1 MSGPFFIAMVDPGTE
16 YDAGVHHVEDEV
28 LDYMKIE
35 HVEGQIPTLTIR
47 FQNPFMGPLN
57 PARKTGIIV
66 SWETG
71 GTDGIIPLFVG
82 QLMAIPSDIVANA
95 ITYVYHA
102 KHTRYDE
109 NLRLL
114 ADSMRH
120 LPEYDEIFID
130 FDKRDDPDV
139 VLEGYSKLWHV
150 DRVTNEITAS
160 DVLDG
165 EDGIEVFTE
174 GDQLDHS
181 KLTVEID
188 QSLLPNV
195 TCVMQVKW
203 TQAHTGTIDTGS
215 RAFASFGGEALV
227 SSWPKAGADIGGGW
241 SAAVAGANDTSAKV
255 SEGNELITYQATY
268 TNKAKKHHN
277 GDTMSVNRSD
287 ALPAPGVTATEI
299 KNDVSYFQ
307 TGLIDPFAVDDEGNP
322 APKMIPMELR
332 GNKTWIQGGPG
343 GNGVN
348 TSLVV
353 RYDAARD
360 RSETL
365 SFQVDADLQP
375 FPVSAGQGETIT
387 LNGADVG
394 EPFVRLETWSDVAGE
409 AVSLG
414 QMIFPSY
421 IGFPGSRIAMRATTA
436 GTAGTVLPDF
446 PETAGDTVADGTVVW
461 TSLGVVNP
469 NSSSAEWSS
478 EIDIEAGTILLPRV
492 SDNVPTYAMLVQ
504 SGLLAKPQT
513 GTDVDEDEIIRA
525 ANGSYQVCT
534 VGGLTERLG
543 APSGGAFFSSGGP
556 TVVLIDTIPVE
567 PDFSATW
574 GEETVDGSVV
584 WTSLGTTLP
593 NGMNQYIAI
602 GDGVTGI
609 VMPAFPADLGDSV
622 VDGTVTWVNIGVAQ
636 IPMGGTPGNVPNAS
650 YFPTDRGQQ
659 SIQYG
664 MCVTRAKLRYRS
676 RMVKISN
683 DIPFIRAAM
692 LSCRKSATIAERRL
706 PGGEATGKVM
716 AYFME
721 VDGASG
727 AARGGITIG
736 CSIGAGT
743 GVTAADGDPV
753 YAEPGYAEP
762 GWQLYENAIIVL
774 PNTADMAYTPPVA
787 RTVDDGLT
795 FPLTKATGVLRQQVV
810 GTIQTQLDAALAA
823 IEDASETLAGSGEFP
838 LGLISPSQPTLF
850 EITIS
855 GQQTAA
861 EKAAQA
867 NAEAIA
873 QMVADNPYYYELQ
886 FPNVT
891 NGPFNCDYSLT
902 VTPATLPR
910 QIDLE
915 AA

>member
-16 YDAGVHHVEDEV
+16 YDPGVHHVEDEV

-35 HVEGQIPTLTIR
+35 HAEAQIPTLTIR

-57 PARKTGIIV
+57 PARKTGIVV

-82 QLMAIPSDIVANA
+82 VLMAIPSDIVANA

-102 KHTRYDE
+102 KAERYDE
-109 NLRLL
+109 NLHLL

-130 FDKRDDPDV
+130 FDKRDNPDV

-160 DVLDG
+160 DVLEG
-165 EDGIEVFTE
+165 EDGTEVFTE
-174 GDQLDHS
+174 ADQPDHS
-181 KLTVEID
+181 KFTADVD
-188 QSLLPNV
+188 QNLLPYA
-195 TCVMQVKW
+195 TCVMNVKW
-203 TQAHTGTIDTGS
+203 TQAATGTIDTGS
-215 RAFASFGGEALV
+215 RAFSSFSGESVV

-241 SAAVAGANDTSAKV
+241 SAAVAGANNTSANDS
-255 SEGNELITYQATY
+255 SEMITYQATY

-277 GDTMSVNRSD
+277 GDTMSINSSETK
-287 ALPAPGVTATEI
+287 PAPMVNAVLVRT
-299 KNDVSYFQ
+299 DQ
-307 TGLIDPFAVDDEGNP
+307 TFNQIGIIDPFAVDDEGDP
-322 APKMIPMELR
+322 APKMVPAESR
-332 GNKTWIQGGPG
+332 GNRTWIQGGAG
-343 GNGVN
+343 GGIN
-348 TSLVV
+348 TALVV
-353 RYDAARD
+353 RYDAARE

-387 LNGADVG
+387 LNGSDVG

-409 AVSLG
+409 VVALG
-414 QMIFPSY
+414 QMIFPSH

-436 GTAGTVLPDF
+436 GTAGAVLPDF
-446 PETAGDTVADGTVVW
+446 PETEGATVADGTVVW

-469 NSSSAEWSS
+469 SSSSEQWDS

-492 SDNVPTYAMLVQ
+492 SDNVQTYEMLVQ
-504 SGLLAKPQT
+504 SGLLNKPQT
-513 GTDVDEDEIIRA
+513 GTDVDEGQIVKT

-534 VGGLTERLG
+534 IGGMTDRLG
-543 APSGGAFFSSGGP
+543 APSGGAMFTEDGP
-556 TVVLIDTIPVE
+556 SFVLIDTTPVE
-567 PDFSATW
+567 PDFSLTW
-574 GEETVDGSVV
+574 GDETVDGTVI

-602 GDGVTGI
+602 GDGVTGT

-622 VDGTVTWVNIGVAQ
+622 VDGTVTWVNIGVAE

-692 LSCRKSATIAERRL
+692 LSCRKSATIEERRL
-706 PGGEATGKVM
+706 PGGEATGKIM

-743 GVTAADGDPV
+743 EVTADEGDPV
-753 YAEPGYAEP
+753 YAEAGYAAP

-774 PNTADMAYTPPVA
+774 PDTEDMAYTPPVA
-787 RTVDDGLT
+787 RTVDDGLV
-795 FPLTKATGVLRQQVV
+795 FPLTEQTGILRQQVV
-810 GTIQTQLDAALAA
+810 GDIATQLLAVKQSLA
-823 IEDASETLAGSGEFP
+823 IVAQPARMAPIP
-838 LGLISPSQPTLF
+838 LGGVAVNSEVSV
-850 EITIS
+850 S
-855 GQQTAA
+855 GQVEGGERQ
-861 EKAAQA
+861 AQA

-891 NGPFNCDYSLT
+891 NGPFNQNYSLT

>member
-1 MSGPFFIAMVDPGTE
+1 VSGPFFIAMVDPGTE
-16 YDAGVHHVEDEV
+16 YDPGVHHVEDEV

-35 HVEGQIPTLTIR
+35 HAEAQIPTLTIR
-47 FQNPFMGPLN
+47 FKNPFMGPLN
-57 PARKTGIIV
+57 PARKTGIVV

-82 QLMAIPSDIVANA
+82 QLMAIPSDIVGNA

-102 KHTRYDE
+102 KAERYDE
-109 NLRLL
+109 NLHLL

-120 LPEYDEIFID
+120 LPEYDEIFVS
-130 FDKRDDPDV
+130 FDKFDDPDV

-150 DRVTNEITAS
+150 DRITGEVTAS
-160 DVLDG
+160 DVLEG
-165 EDGIEVFTE
+165 EDGTETFTE
-174 GDQLDHS
+174 DDQPDHT

-188 QSLLPNV
+188 QNLLPNV
-195 TCVMQVKW
+195 TCIMNVKW
-203 TQAHTGTIDTGS
+203 TQTHIGTIDTGS
-215 RAFASFGGEALV
+215 RAFASFAGESVV
-227 SSWPKAGADIGGGW
+227 SSWPKARADLGGGW
-241 SAAVAGANDTSAKV
+241 SAAVAGANDTNAKHG
-255 SEGNELITYQATY
+255 ERGAITYQSSY
-268 TNKAKKHHN
+268 TNNAKKHAN
-277 GDTMSVNRSD
+277 GDTLTLNMSD
-287 ALPAPGVTATEI
+287 TGPGVSGSLYKSGITYWQLGI
-299 KNDVSYFQ
+299 V
-307 TGLIDPFAVDDEGNP
+307 DPFAVDDEGNP
-322 APKMIPMELR
+322 APKTVPNEIR
-332 GNKTWIQGGPG
+332 GNNMWLSGGPTG
-343 GNGVN
+343 GGVN

-446 PETAGDTVADGTVVW
+446 PETEGGTVADGTVVW

-469 NSSSAEWSS
+469 ASSSEQWDS

-492 SDNVPTYAMLVQ
+492 SDNVQTYKMLVQ
-504 SGLLAKPQT
+504 SGLLSKPQI
-513 GTDVDEDEIIRA
+513 GTDVDEGEIVKA

-534 VGGLTERLG
+534 IGGITDRLG
-543 APSGGAFFSSGGP
+543 APSGGALFTDTGP
-556 TVVLIDTIPVE
+556 TVVLIDTTPVE
-567 PDFSATW
+567 PNFSSTW
-574 GEETVDGSVV
+574 GVETVDGTVI
-584 WTSLGTTLP
+584 WTSLGTSLP
-593 NGMNQYIAI
+593 NGMSQYIA
-602 GDGVTGI
+602 TGNGTTGT
-609 VMPAFPADLGDSV
+609 VMPAFPTVLGGSV
-622 VDGTVTWVNIGVAQ
+622 VDGTVTWVNIGIAE

-650 YFPTDRGQQ
+650 YFPTTRGQQ

-683 DIPFIRAAM
+683 DIPFIRAAT
-692 LSCRKSATIAERRL
+692 LSCRKNATIEERRL

-727 AARGGITIG
+727 AVRGGVTIG

-743 GVTAADGDPV
+743 GVSPADGDPV
-753 YAEPGYAEP
+753 YAEAGYAAP

-774 PNTADMAYTPPVA
+774 PDTADMAYTPPVA
-787 RTVDDGLT
+787 RTIDDGLV
-795 FPLTKATGVLRQQVV
+795 FPLTKQTGILRQQVV
-810 GTIQTQLDAALAA
+810 GSVQVQWAALLHYELLSTNHQAA
-823 IEDASETLAGSGEFP
+823 SAATIPVGG
-838 LGLISPSQPTLF
+838 PTLG
-850 EITIS
+850 TSTMS
-855 GQQTAA
+855 GQTATADFFIKAA
-861 EKAAQA
+861 EEAVAQT
-867 NAEAIA
+867 I
-873 QMVADNPYYYELQ
+873 ADNPYYYELQ

-891 NGPFNCDYSLT
+891 NGPFHADYSLT

-915 AA
+915 SA